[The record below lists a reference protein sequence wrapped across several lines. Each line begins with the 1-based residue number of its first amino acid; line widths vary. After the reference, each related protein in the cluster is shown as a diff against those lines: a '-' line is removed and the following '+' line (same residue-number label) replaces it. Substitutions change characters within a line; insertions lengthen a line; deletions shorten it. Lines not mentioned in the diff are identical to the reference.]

1 MNPFTLEEVK
11 IIEPEVFKDE
21 RGFFFE
27 SFNLKRFEK
36 IIGSKVL
43 FVQDNHSK
51 SNYGVLRGLHYQ
63 LPPFEQG
70 KLLRVISGEIF
81 DVAIDI
87 RKSSP
92 NFGKWIGI
100 NISAVNKK
108 QIWIPKGFAHGFL
121 TLSEFAE
128 VQYKTTDYWSKKHE
142 RIINWR
148 DPSIDINWPDL
159 TISNLGLMA
168 GSYSSVSRF
177 NAFIIVLPLASFF
190 LVFS

>member
-1 MNPFTLEEVK
+1 MNPFTLEEIR

-43 FVQDNHSK
+43 FVQENHSK

-92 NFGKWIGI
+92 NFGKWMGI

-108 QIWIPKGFAHGFL
+108 QIWIPEGFAHGFL
-121 TLSEFAE
+121 VLSNEAE
-128 VQYKTTDYWSKKHE
+128 ILYKTTNFYNKDSE
-142 RIINWR
+142 RTIVWNDNFINIKWPIKNLNPILSEKDKSAPR
-148 DPSIDINWPDL
+148 LIDIF
-159 TISNLGLMA
+159 T
-168 GSYSSVSRF
+168 F
-177 NAFIIVLPLASFF
+177 N
-190 LVFS
+190 

>member
-1 MNPFTLEEVK
+1 MNPFTLEEIK

-70 KLLRVISGEIF
+70 KLLI
-81 DVAIDI
+81 
-87 RKSSP
+87 K
-92 NFGKWIGI
+92 NKFGYLK
-100 NISAVNKK
+100 A
-108 QIWIPKGFAHGFL
+108 L
-121 TLSEFAE
+121 
-128 VQYKTTDYWSKKHE
+128 
-142 RIINWR
+142 
-148 DPSIDINWPDL
+148 
-159 TISNLGLMA
+159 LM
-168 GSYSSVSRF
+168 
-177 NAFIIVLPLASFF
+177 
-190 LVFS
+190 VF

>member
-1 MNPFTLEEVK
+1 MNPFALEEVK

-92 NFGKWIGI
+92 NFGRWMGI
-100 NISAVNKK
+100 NISAANKK
-108 QIWIPKGFAHGFL
+108 QIWIPEGFAHGFL
-121 TLSEFAE
+121 VLSNEAEVLYKTTNFYNKDYERTIVWDDKFININWPIKNKIPTLSEKDKSA
-128 VQYKTTDYWSKKHE
+128 
-142 RIINWR
+142 
-148 DPSIDINWPDL
+148 PSLLD
-159 TISNLGLMA
+159 T
-168 GSYSSVSRF
+168 
-177 NAFIIVLPLASFF
+177 FF
-190 LVFS
+190 P

>member
-51 SNYGVLRGLHYQ
+51 SKYGVLRGLHYQ

-92 NFGKWIGI
+92 NFGKWMGI

-108 QIWIPKGFAHGFL
+108 QIWIPEGFAHGFL
-121 TLSEFAE
+121 VLSNEAEILYKTTNFYNKDYERNIVWDDKFININWPIKNITPTLSEKDKYA
-128 VQYKTTDYWSKKHE
+128 
-142 RIINWR
+142 
-148 DPSIDINWPDL
+148 PS
-159 TISNLGLMA
+159 LMDT
-168 GSYSSVSRF
+168 F
-177 NAFIIVLPLASFF
+177 LP
-190 LVFS
+190 

>member
-1 MNPFTLEEVK
+1 MNPSVFKEIK
-11 IIEPEVFKDE
+11 IIEPKVFNDE

-36 IIGSKVL
+36 IIGAKII

-51 SNYGVLRGLHYQ
+51 SSFGVLRGLHYQ
-63 LPPFEQG
+63 LPPFGQG

-100 NISAVNKK
+100 NISSKNKK
-108 QIWIPKGFAHGFL
+108 QIWIPEGFAHGFFV
-121 TLSEFAE
+121 LSKEAE
-128 VQYKTTDYWSKKHE
+128 ILYKTTNFYNKDYE
-142 RIINWR
+142 RTIKWNDEFIN
-148 DPSIDINWPDL
+148 IKWPIGNLSPILSEKDKFAPKLTEADL
-159 TISNLGLMA
+159 
-168 GSYSSVSRF
+168 
-177 NAFIIVLPLASFF
+177 P
-190 LVFS
+190 

>member
-1 MNPFTLEEVK
+1 MNSFTLEEVK

-51 SNYGVLRGLHYQ
+51 SKYGVLRGLHYQ

-92 NFGKWIGI
+92 NFGKWMGI

-121 TLSEFAE
+121 VLSNEAE
-128 VQYKTTDYWSKKHE
+128 ILYKTTNFYNKDSE
-142 RIINWR
+142 RTIVWDDKFINIDWPIKNLTPILSEK
-148 DPSIDINWPDL
+148 DKSAPSLIDTYLPSIE
-159 TISNLGLMA
+159 
-168 GSYSSVSRF
+168 
-177 NAFIIVLPLASFF
+177 
-190 LVFS
+190 